1 MSRVDNGARERD
13 GVPDGTADVSAR
25 ARAELVAP
33 LFEPLSVRRLSL
45 ANRIVMAPMTRN
57 FSPNG
62 IPTQA
67 VADYYR
73 RRAEADTGLIITEG
87 VGIDHPGALGDGGL
101 NEVDV
106 PHMYGEAALAGWRR
120 VVEGVH
126 ATGGRI
132 MPQLWHQGVMR
143 EAGTGPCPQAP
154 SCRPS
159 GLWGPTGRTT
169 SIPPDYAARLAVPT
183 TPMTES
189 DIADVIVAY
198 GRSAG
203 FARALGFDGIAI
215 HGAHG
220 YLIDTFLWEETNHR
234 ADAWGGD
241 RRRRSRFAVE
251 VVRAIRLAVGEDLP
265 IVFRFSQWKQ
275 QDFRAR
281 LANTPQELEE
291 ILGPIADAGVDIFDG
306 SVRYFQRAEFEG
318 SPLNLSGWAKKLTGK
333 LAISVGGVGLDKGM
347 YDSNREG
354 RAAAADNIGLLM
366 QRFNAG
372 EFDLVEVGRALL
384 NDPLWTRKLR
394 LGEPQLP
401 FDAARQKILY

>member
-1 MSRVDNGARERD
+1 MPPVDSAARGPE
-13 GVPDGTADVSAR
+13 GLPAGIAGVSAGR
-25 ARAELVAP
+25 ELIAP
-33 LFEPLSVRRLSL
+33 LFEPLSVRQLRL

-73 RRAEADTGLIITEG
+73 RRAEADTGLVITEG
-87 VGIDHPGALGDGGL
+87 VGIDHPAALGDGGL

-106 PHMYGEAALAGWRR
+106 PHMYGEAALAGWQQ
-120 VVEGVH
+120 VVAAVH
-126 ATGGRI
+126 AVGGRI

-143 EAGTGPCPQAP
+143 EAGSGPRAEAP

-169 SIPPDYAARLAVPT
+169 SIAPEYAARLAVPT
-183 TPMTES
+183 APMTES
-189 DIADVIVAY
+189 DISDVIAAY

-203 FARALGFDGIAI
+203 FARGLGFDGVAI

-220 YLIDTFLWEETNHR
+220 YLIDTFLWEQTNQR
-234 ADAWGGD
+234 TDSWGGD

-251 VVRAIRLAVGEDLP
+251 VVRAIRAAVGEDLP

-291 ILGPIADAGVDIFDG
+291 ILGPIADAGVDIFDA

-333 LAISVGGVGLDKGM
+333 LAIAVGGVGLDKGM
-347 YDSNREG
+347 YDSNRDG
-354 RAAAADNIGLLM
+354 KAAAADNIRLLM

>member
-1 MSRVDNGARERD
+1 MSRLDSVASGPSGDAPGAI
-13 GVPDGTADVSAR
+13 ADANAR
-25 ARAELVAP
+25 RQLVAP
-33 LFEPLSVRRLSL
+33 LFRPLSVRELRL

-57 FSPNG
+57 FCPNG

-67 VADYYR
+67 VVDYYR
-73 RRAEADTGLIITEG
+73 RRAEAETGLIISEG
-87 VGIDHPGALGDGGL
+87 VGIDHPASLGDGGL
-101 NEVDV
+101 KELDV

-120 VVEGVH
+120 VVEAVH
-126 ATGGRI
+126 AAGGRI

-143 EAGTGPCPQAP
+143 EAGTGPHPEAS

-169 SIPPDYAARLAVPT
+169 SIPADYAARLAVAT
-183 TPMTES
+183 APMTES
-189 DIADVIVAY
+189 DIADVIAAY
-198 GRSAG
+198 ARSAS

-234 ADAWGGD
+234 TDSWGGD
-241 RRRRSRFAVE
+241 RPRRSRFAVE
-251 VVRAIRLAVGEDLP
+251 VVRAIRAAVGEDLP

-291 ILGPIADAGVDIFDG
+291 ILGPIAAAGVDIFDG

-318 SPLNLSGWAKKLTGK
+318 SPLNLSGWARKLTGK

-347 YDSNREG
+347 YDSNRDG
-354 RAAAADNIGLLM
+354 KAAAADNIGLLM